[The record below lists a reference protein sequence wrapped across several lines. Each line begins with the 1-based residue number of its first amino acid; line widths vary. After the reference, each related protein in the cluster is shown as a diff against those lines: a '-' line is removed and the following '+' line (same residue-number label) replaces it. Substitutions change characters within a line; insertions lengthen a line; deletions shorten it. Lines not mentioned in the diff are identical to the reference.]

1 MATWKRKPQECE
13 GNYRFE
19 GQLFVT
25 YEVQVDIPKEEII
38 EIIEQTRQAVEEHG
52 GIDYLQVFENEFGNK
67 LYFIASVNKEMI
79 ESGEFDPGDI
89 EYNNCVIC
97 YPHER

>member
-1 MATWKRKPQECE
+1 MATWKRKQQECE
-13 GNYRFE
+13 GTYYFE
-19 GQLFVT
+19 GQLFVS
-25 YEVQVDIPKEEII
+25 YEVQADIPREELIQII
-38 EIIEQTRQAVEEHG
+38 DQTRQAVEENG
-52 GIDYLQVFENEFGNK
+52 GLDYLQIFENEYGNT

-79 ESGEFDPGDI
+79 ESGEFAPNDI